1 MEDRLL
7 DVEALALML
16 CMSPRTLRNKLCSDP
31 GCTLPPRVK
40 VPGTR
45 GPRWRMLAAL
55 PIDSEPDLSV
65 PARRPGRRRKAV
77 WGCTL
82 LRAAPCWAAP
92 R

>member
-1 MEDRLL
+1 MENRLL
-7 DVEALALML
+7 TVETLAPML
-16 CMSPRTLRNKLCSDP
+16 CLSPRTLRNKLCSDP

-45 GPRWRMLAAL
+45 GPRWRLSDVLAWLAAL

-77 WGCTL
+77 
-82 LRAAPCWAAP
+82 
-92 R
+92 